1 MPYWLRGL
9 VVVAAAWLTLGAPAA
24 ATIQGVR
31 GIVIYALASDARGAP
46 LADLTPADVVV
57 KEDGRDREVL
67 SVSPATLPLQIAV
80 LVDDNGTGVFRYGLT
95 MLAERLQERA
105 ELSIAV
111 IANQVQTIV
120 APTTDTRAWQS
131 GISRIGVRPAT
142 SEGGQLLEG
151 ILEAARSFRRREARR
166 PVIIAL
172 TIGGDEQSPRLST
185 DVLDELWKS
194 HAALHVVYVETPTA
208 RPSSAIKKPS
218 DLLDSNFNL
227 SKVLGDGPKQSG
239 GRRRDVL
246 SQGLVPTDV
255 QEIAADLVRQS
266 VIAYARPAGSP
277 PRRLEVS
284 LRRRGG
290 VVVAPTRAPAGD

>member
-1 MPYWLRGL
+1 
-9 VVVAAAWLTLGAPAA
+9 
-24 ATIQGVR
+24 
-31 GIVIYALASDARGAP
+31 
-46 LADLTPADVVV
+46 
-57 KEDGRDREVL
+57 
-67 SVSPATLPLQIAV
+67 
-80 LVDDNGTGVFRYGLT
+80 

-105 ELSIAV
+105 EISIGV

-120 APTTDTRAWQS
+120 APTTDVRAWLT

-255 QEIAADLVRQS
+255 QEIAADLLRQS
-266 VIAYARPAGSP
+266 AIAYARPAGSP

-290 VVVAPTRAPAGD
+290 VVVAPTRAPAGS